1 MMLSVFVEEKHLPA
15 ISNVDAASVG
25 TGILGMMG
33 NKGGVA
39 IRMDLHSTSMC
50 FVNCHLAAHAEERDR
65 RNQDFN
71 DIRNK
76 IAFSALRPSK
86 AIREHE

>member
-1 MMLSVFVEEKHLPA
+1 MLSVFVDEKHLEYVT
-15 ISNVDAASVG
+15 NVDSSYVG
-25 TGILGMMG
+25 TGVLGMMG

-39 IRMDLHSTSMC
+39 IRMDLHSTSVC

-76 IAFSALRPSK
+76 IMFNSLRPNRT
-86 AIREHE
+86 IREHE